1 MNDWKLEAMGAK
13 VEVRRVVVVVTMSQ
27 TALSILLAAGFSVT
41 WAWLDAALELVHGG
55 LDGWVHLDMV

>member
-1 MNDWKLEAMGAK
+1 MGAK